1 MIKALIDIAHSDNSL
16 RPYQIDS
23 KQEIY
28 EAWAVIRSVLFQMPT
43 GTGKTRIFASIIKDI
58 RDVSVQKRVV
68 PQPRILIL
76 VHRTE
81 LINQIYDTLLHK
93 YHIICGIIKSGF
105 QETPEAVVQIA
116 SVQSLSRRLSR
127 WKDVPF
133 GYIVIDEA
141 HHTLAKTYLSISKL
155 YPGAKILG
163 VTATPCRLSRES
175 FRKIFDKLIVSK
187 SVQQFIDEGYL
198 SPFRYYSIKPDNDLQ
213 YDIDSIN
220 VFGANGD
227 YAEQELMKVCD
238 KTKIRARL
246 IKSYKDYALGKKG
259 IVYSINKTHNK
270 HIASQYEEIG
280 VRVAT
285 IDADTPESERKKIVN
300 DFRAGRVDIICNVN
314 IFSEGFDCP
323 DVDFVQL
330 ARPTLSLSLYLQQVG
345 RALRKS
351 EGKDCALILDNVGSY
366 NKFGLPTKPRNWDR
380 YFNGFEYRE
389 TLSAKRKIKKK
400 SHQQEIKEAD
410 EDMILIDSA
419 GDIKESDALQYE
431 NSGYTIF
438 DILSTFEQFPIGV
451 RQHLY
456 DLESAYWRSHG
467 EIEHEKLLYSLN
479 RMPIADRYNSLEEY
493 ILDVEDNILEYEM
506 DYDGCDSIH
515 FMHENTFMFS
525 ANGKYGVCRLKSPHK
540 NILDVCNKIKEPSI
554 MPPISNYFEELLEP
568 LYDKIEVPNSKDVFI
583 AVKNGKYGVINGG
596 DLTTIIPFKYDDIQ
610 EVPFLLHYHYI
621 VRKKSKEG
629 VLDHN
634 GEVVIPIQYDTVYL
648 NQEDGLFVCE
658 QDEKYIIALNGKLI
672 HKLENTKVKQLTGTL
687 SVYSLRKNNH
697 NIVFLT
703 DNDGCVVFPYS
714 ATDIF
719 LTQNENEICLEF
731 RNKHLLL
738 DYDLNLKTSI
748 VEGAYPRRKK
758 TKRSSADSKIKD
770 NIAEKVSKVKQTKS
784 LDIVVEQKCEQVEEK
799 PDVKHKRPRIR
810 RVIPHHSVTID
821 IKD

>member
-1 MIKALIDIAHSDNSL
+1 MIKALIDIANSDKSL

-58 RDVSVQKRVV
+58 RDVSVQKRVI

-105 QETPEAVVQIA
+105 QETPEAMVQIA

-141 HHTLAKTYLSISKL
+141 HHALAKTYLSICKL

-163 VTATPCRLSRES
+163 VTATPCRLNRES

-187 SVQQFIDEGYL
+187 SVQQFIDDGYL

-330 ARPTLSLSLYLQQVG
+330 ARPTMSLSLYLQQVG

-389 TLSAKRKIKKK
+389 TLSAKRKITKKT
-400 SHQQEIKEAD
+400 HQQEIKEAD
-410 EDMILIDSA
+410 EDMILVDSA
-419 GDIKESDALQYE
+419 GYIEESDVLQYE
-431 NSGYTIF
+431 NSEYSIF

-451 RQHLY
+451 RKHIH
-456 DLESAYWRSHG
+456 DLECTHMRSQGEFEKEDILHG
-467 EIEHEKLLYSLN
+467 L
-479 RMPIADRYNSLEEY
+479 RQMPLASHYNELEEY
-493 ILDVEDNILEYEM
+493 VEEVEGDIFNYEM
-506 DYDGCDSIH
+506 TYDDCDSIH
-515 FMHENTFMFS
+515 FMCENTFLFS
-525 ANGKYGVCRLKSPHK
+525 ANGKYGVCRLKSSHK
-540 NILDVCNKIKEPSI
+540 DIFDVSNKIKNTSTI
-554 MPPISNYFEELLEP
+554 PPISEYFEELLEP
-568 LYDKIEVPNSKDVFI
+568 LYDKIEIPNSNDVFV
-583 AVKNGKYGVINGG
+583 AVKGGKYGVINGE
-596 DLTTIIPFKYDDIQ
+596 DLSTIIPFEYDDLQ
-610 EVPFLLHYHYI
+610 EISQFFLCYI
-621 VRKKSKEG
+621 ARKKNKEG
-629 VLDHN
+629 ILDHN
-634 GEVVIPIQYDTVYL
+634 GEVVIPIQYDAIYP
-648 NQEDGLFVCE
+648 NIEEGLFVCE

-672 HKLENTKVKQLTGTL
+672 NRLENTKIKQLTEEL
-687 SVYSLRKNNH
+687 SVYSLRKNKH
-697 NIVFLT
+697 DVLFLT

-714 ATDIF
+714 ATEIF
-719 LTQNENEICLEF
+719 LTQNDNEICLEF
-731 RNKHLLL
+731 HGRHLLI

-748 VEGAYPRRKK
+748 VKGDYPRRKK
-758 TKRSSADSKIKD
+758 PKKSSTVSNNKNDTAEETSK
-770 NIAEKVSKVKQTKS
+770 AKQIKS
-784 LDIVVEQKCEQVEEK
+784 LEVLVEQKREQVGEK
-799 PDVKHKRPRIR
+799 SNVKHKRPRIR
-810 RVIPHHSVTID
+810 RVIPHNSEKINL
-821 IKD
+821 

>member
-1 MIKALIDIAHSDNSL
+1 MIKALVNIASSDKSL

-28 EAWAVIRSVLFQMPT
+28 GAWAVIRSVLFQMPT
-43 GTGKTRIFASIIKDI
+43 GTGKTRLFASIIKDI
-58 RDVSVQKRVV
+58 RNISVQKRII

-105 QETPEAVVQIA
+105 QETPEAMVQIA

-141 HHTLAKTYLSISKL
+141 HHALAKTYLSICKL

-163 VTATPCRLSRES
+163 VTATPCRLNRES

-187 SVQQFIDEGYL
+187 SVQQFIDDGYL
-198 SPFRYYSIKPDNDLQ
+198 SPFRYYSIKPNNNLQ

-238 KTKIRARL
+238 KTKIRAQL
-246 IKSYKDYALGKKG
+246 IKSYRDYALGKKG

-351 EGKDCALILDNVGSY
+351 DGKDYALILDNVGSY
-366 NKFGLPTKPRNWDR
+366 NKFGLPTKPRNWER
-380 YFNGFEYRE
+380 YFNGFEDCE
-389 TLSAKRKIKKK
+389 TINVIRNIKNKK
-400 SHQQEIKEAD
+400 THQQEIKEAD
-410 EDMILIDSA
+410 EDMILIASSEGIEKA
-419 GDIKESDALQYE
+419 NSLQYKDRKY
-431 NSGYTIF
+431 SIF

-467 EIEHEKLLYSLN
+467 EIEREKLLYSLN
-479 RMPIADRYNSLEEY
+479 RMPFADRYNSLEEY
-493 ILDVEDNILEYEM
+493 ILGVEDNILEYEM
-506 DYDGCDSIH
+506 DFDDCDYIH

-525 ANGKYGVCRLKSPHK
+525 ANGKYGICRLKSSHK
-540 NILDVCNKIKEPSI
+540 DILDVCNKITNPLIAPSA
-554 MPPISNYFEELLEP
+554 SEYFEELLEP

-596 DLTTIIPFKYDDIQ
+596 DLTTIIPFKYDDLQDISQ
-610 EVPFLLHYHYI
+610 FFSCCYI
-621 VRKKSKEG
+621 ARKKNKEG
-629 VLDHN
+629 ILDHN
-634 GEVVIPIQYDTVYL
+634 GEVVIPIQYDAIYPNT
-648 NQEDGLFVCE
+648 EERLFVCE
-658 QDEKYIIALNGKLI
+658 QDGKYIIALNGKLI
-672 HKLENTKVKQLTGTL
+672 NRLENTKVEQLTEDL

-697 NIVFLT
+697 NILFLT

-714 ATDIF
+714 ATAIF

-731 RNKHLLL
+731 HSKHILL
-738 DYDLNLKTSI
+738 DYDLNLKTSVVDGI
-748 VEGAYPRRKK
+748 YPRPKK
-758 TKRSSADSKIKD
+758 PKKSRDISK
-770 NIAEKVSKVKQTKS
+770 NIDKQEGKVSKEQQTKNS
-784 LDIVVEQKCEQVEEK
+784 EIIVVKKCEQREDK
-799 PDVKHKRPRIR
+799 IAVKHKRPRIR
-810 RVIPHHSVTID
+810 RVIHTSSN
-821 IKD
+821 K